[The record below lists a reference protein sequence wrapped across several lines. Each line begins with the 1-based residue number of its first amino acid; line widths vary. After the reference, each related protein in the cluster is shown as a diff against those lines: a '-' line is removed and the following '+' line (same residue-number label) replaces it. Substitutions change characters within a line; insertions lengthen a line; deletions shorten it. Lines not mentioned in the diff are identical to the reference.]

1 MGLRDGACHKI
12 PNRSICAAR
21 AQRLA
26 MQRSALR
33 LYRCA
38 RCGQV
43 ALVCSG
49 CEHGQIY
56 CASGCAKQARL
67 ESQRRAGARH
77 QRTKEGR
84 HNHADRQA
92 RYRLGPLQKV
102 THQGAPVAQDLVQP
116 RTSGPCVLLGL
127 PEKESSDVCP
137 PALLHLPCMSS
148 GAEATPVLES
158 LPGLAG
164 SSFPS
169 TTRLDLPESP
179 QHCCHFCAITRSRYL
194 RRDFLCFLR
203 RRHLGRRK
211 KESP

>member
-1 MGLRDGACHKI
+1 MGLRDAACHKI
-12 PNRSICAAR
+12 RNRSTGAAT

-92 RYRLGPLQKV
+92 RYRLGPLHKV
-102 THQGAPVAQDLVQP
+102 THQGTPVAPDLVQP

-137 PALLHLPCMSS
+137 PAVLRLP
-148 GAEATPVLES
+148 
-158 LPGLAG
+158 LPA
-164 SSFPS
+164 SAFSS
-169 TTRLDLPESP
+169 TTGPDSPESP

>member
-1 MGLRDGACHKI
+1 MGLQAAACHKART
-12 PNRSICAAR
+12 RSTSSAK
-21 AQRLA
+21 AQREA
-26 MQRSALR
+26 TETAALR

-56 CASGCAKQARL
+56 CATGCGKQARL

-92 RYRLGPLQKV
+92 RYRSAQLQKV
-102 THQGAPVAQDLVQP
+102 THQGAPAAADLVQT
-116 RTSGPCVLLGL
+116 RTAGPCAPG

-137 PALLHLPCMSS
+137 SSLLIPCSPAAS
-148 GAEATPVLES
+148 AAATPGCGFIATPSVT
-158 LPGLAG
+158 PQ
-164 SSFPS
+164 SSATS
-169 TTRLDLPESP
+169 PERAEP
-179 QHCCHFCAITRSRYL
+179 PEHCCHFCGITRSRYL
-194 RRDFLCFLR
+194 RRDLLCRLR